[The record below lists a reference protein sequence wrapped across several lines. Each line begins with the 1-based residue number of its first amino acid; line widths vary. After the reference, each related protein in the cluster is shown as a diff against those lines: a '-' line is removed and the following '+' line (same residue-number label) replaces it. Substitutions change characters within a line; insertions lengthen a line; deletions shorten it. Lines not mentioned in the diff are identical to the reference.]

1 MADGFQLG
9 KLLDGGELV
18 LDPDDLTTHAV
29 IVGMTGSGKTGL
41 GIVLLEEALTKG
53 IPALILDPKGDMGNL
68 ALTFPDLS
76 AASFRPWIDESAARD
91 AGQTP
96 DEYAQKTAELW
107 RSGLERSG
115 IGPERIQ
122 ALRDTAEV
130 TLYTPGS
137 EAGVPLNVIGSLK
150 APTLSWETDEET
162 IRDEIEGTVSSLL
175 GLVGIEADP
184 LGSREHVLLS
194 NLLEH
199 NWRAG
204 TDLDLGTLIG
214 QIQKPPLRKLGVFEV
229 DAFLPPDDR
238 NELAVRLN
246 ALVAS
251 PSFAAWGRGPA
262 LDPAVLLR
270 TEDGKPR
277 AAVIY
282 LAHLSDQERQLVVTL
297 VLSRLITW
305 MHGQSGTSELRG
317 LVYLDEVMGFA
328 PPTAMPPSKKPIL
341 TLMKQARAF
350 GIGMVIAT
358 QNPVDLDYKAMANAG
373 SWFVGRLQTER
384 DKERVLEG
392 LRSAAG
398 GVDVAALDT
407 AIGGLE
413 QRQFLLQSAHRDKP
427 ELFSTRWAMS
437 FLRGP
442 LTKEQIATLTPEQ
455 PPAEEESVTVTQ
467 SPLAD
472 DESGVAPPV
481 ADGIPV
487 RWLDPAAPWA
497 AEIGADPAGKRLVP
511 FLAARVSLRFDDTK
525 AGLDTTQE
533 WEAVYGP
540 LDSGLDLDRET
551 AVDYDDR
558 DLRDES
564 PDGAAYVLPSVPL
577 DKAAFFRDAAREI
590 QRRLV
595 DTQTLELLRNAELD
609 LYSRP
614 GETQE
619 QFAARAD
626 EAAKAAADT
635 ETAKIRDR
643 LETKRD
649 RLERALETARQR
661 VEQASVEQT
670 SRRSTEL
677 LSGLGSVVGVL
688 LGGKADTRTIARAGR
703 ALGGAASRRGMSTR
717 ASERKET
724 AEEKVELAETDLA
737 ELEQEILDEV
747 AEIDEKWAAKA
758 DAVET
763 VPIRLEAGDVR
774 VVQTTLVWVPTA

>member
-1 MADGFQLG
+1 MADGYTLG
-9 KLLDGGELV
+9 KLRDGGELV

-41 GIVLLEEALTKG
+41 GIVLLEEALG
-53 IPALILDPKGDMGNL
+53 RGVPALILDPKGDMGNL

-96 DEYAQKTAELW
+96 DEYAEKTAELW
-107 RSGLERSG
+107 RAGLDRSG

-122 ALRDTAEV
+122 ALRDAAEV

-137 EAGVPLNVIGSLK
+137 EAGVPLNVIGSLQ
-150 APTLSWETDEET
+150 APKLSWETEEET

-229 DAFLPPDDR
+229 DAFLPPADR
-238 NELAVRLN
+238 NELAVKLN

-270 TEDGKPR
+270 TEDGRPR

-373 SWFVGRLQTER
+373 SWFIGRLQTER

-398 GVDVAALDT
+398 GVDVDALDT

-442 LTKEQIATLTPEQ
+442 LTKEQIATLTPDEAR
-455 PPAEEESVTVTQ
+455 AEEESVTVTQ

-497 AEIGADPAGKRLVP
+497 AEIGADPAGQRQQA

-533 WEAVYGP
+533 WEALYGP
-540 LDSGLDLDRET
+540 LDAGLDLDRET

-558 DLRDES
+558 DLRSD
-564 PDGAAYVLPSVPL
+564 PPGGAAYVLPSVPL
-577 DKAAFFRDAAREI
+577 EQASFFRDAAREI
-590 QRRLV
+590 QRRLT
-595 DTQTLELLRNAELD
+595 DTQTLELLRNAELK

-614 GETQE
+614 GETEE
-619 QFAARAD
+619 QFAVRAD
-626 EAAKAAADT
+626 EAAKTAADA

-717 ASERKET
+717 ASERKES
-724 AEEKVELAETDLA
+724 AEEKAELAEADLA
-737 ELEQEILDEV
+737 ELEQELLDEI

-774 VVQTTLVWVPTA
+774 VVETTLVWVPTT